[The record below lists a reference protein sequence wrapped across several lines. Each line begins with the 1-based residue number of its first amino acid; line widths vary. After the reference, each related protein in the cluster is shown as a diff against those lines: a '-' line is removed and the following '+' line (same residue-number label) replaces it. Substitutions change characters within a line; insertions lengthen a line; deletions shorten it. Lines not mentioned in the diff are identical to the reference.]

1 MRTVCILMIG
11 LFAAS
16 LRASEGIPFFRNYTS
31 AEYGGHNRN
40 FDVIVSEKDGRVYI
54 ANFEGLLSFDHSTWQ
69 MTYTPGYS
77 RITRLFMDSGGVLWA
92 GGYNIVAQV
101 VTDGNRRTVLK
112 PLVSDAGQ
120 SRIGEVQEI
129 FEEDNRIFFR
139 TKEQGRYE
147 IAGDTVRRLSKSYH
161 YTGHAQS
168 PGDDHA
174 GRWGGTEVSHS
185 ICLHNGWQALA
196 TRHEGLIILD
206 AEGNKLYAVTETNGL
221 CSNSVNRIAEGENGC
236 IWGVTDNGVFKVYV
250 PSMFSRYTSAEN
262 LKGEVTSIQRYLN
275 RLYIGTLRGLY
286 VAGEG
291 TVTRIPSVT
300 QACWQLLLS
309 ADRKLYAATSEGIFE
324 FDGSKTRRLTDRYAM
339 SLAGEESGQMY
350 VGEMDGIYR
359 LSFLQNR
366 HEYTKVADVD
376 QVIRF
381 TRDSSGGLVA
391 KSLLGNLY
399 YKRKDSDR
407 FVLVGNLS
415 DSDNISLNEESAA
428 WHTDAEGKN
437 IYVFSEQLKNR
448 QETLNECLAALK
460 DKTVRTIYPESD
472 SLIWIG
478 GDFGAIRVDFA
489 ARDAAFLHLPQVFI
503 REVRLDADSV
513 YFGGNYLK
521 EDWDEEGRYLHAA
534 SFDSGTKDISFRFSS
549 DALPVHRNVE
559 YQYILEGYDDRWSSW
574 SDVPRKTYTN
584 LFYGSYKFKVR
595 AKDSFDRYSP
605 VKEYR
610 FNILWPFYLKWY
622 SILLYVL
629 LFAALVF
636 AGIRW
641 RLRKLVKEKEGLE
654 RMVALRTRQ
663 IVEQKNE
670 IEEKSG
676 NLEKALHELRRTQ
689 ADLVRQEKMAT
700 VGKLTKGLIDRI
712 LNPLNYINNFS
723 HLSFELVNDLRD
735 NFNSYKAAMNQSDF
749 EDSMDIVDMMASN
762 LKKIEEHGGNTSRIL
777 KAMEE
782 VLKDR
787 NRQKIPMDIV
797 ALCRQSLD
805 MLGVYYKEEI
815 ERMQVALNTRFP
827 LPSLMIQGNEEQLGK
842 TLMSLLNN
850 AMYALS
856 KKYAKGGYS
865 PEIVVSMDIAE
876 YFVTIC
882 LKDNGIGI
890 EESILEQIFDP
901 FFTTKTTGEAAGVGL
916 YLSKEIIT
924 NHNGN
929 IQVNSRKDEYTEFI
943 IKLPIK

>member
-1 MRTVCILMIG
+1 
-11 LFAAS
+11 
-16 LRASEGIPFFRNYTS
+16 
-31 AEYGGHNRN
+31 
-40 FDVIVSEKDGRVYI
+40 
-54 ANFEGLLSFDHSTWQ
+54 
-69 MTYTPGYS
+69 
-77 RITRLFMDSGGVLWA
+77 
-92 GGYNIVAQV
+92 
-101 VTDGNRRTVLK
+101 
-112 PLVSDAGQ
+112 
-120 SRIGEVQEI
+120 
-129 FEEDNRIFFR
+129 
-139 TKEQGRYE
+139 
-147 IAGDTVRRLSKSYH
+147 
-161 YTGHAQS
+161 
-168 PGDDHA
+168 
-174 GRWGGTEVSHS
+174 
-185 ICLHNGWQALA
+185 
-196 TRHEGLIILD
+196 
-206 AEGNKLYAVTETNGL
+206 
-221 CSNSVNRIAEGENGC
+221 
-236 IWGVTDNGVFKVYV
+236 
-250 PSMFSRYTSAEN
+250 
-262 LKGEVTSIQRYLN
+262 
-275 RLYIGTLRGLY
+275 
-286 VAGEG
+286 
-291 TVTRIPSVT
+291 
-300 QACWQLLLS
+300 
-309 ADRKLYAATSEGIFE
+309 
-324 FDGSKTRRLTDRYAM
+324 M
-339 SLAGEESGQMY
+339 SLVGEESGRMY

-359 LSFLQNR
+359 LSFLQSR

-559 YQYILEGYDDRWSSW
+559 FQYILEGYDDRWSSW

-610 FNILWPFYLKWY
+610 FNISWPFYLKWY

-641 RLRKLVKEKEGLE
+641 RLRKLVKEKEALE
-654 RMVALRTRQ
+654 RMIALRTRQ